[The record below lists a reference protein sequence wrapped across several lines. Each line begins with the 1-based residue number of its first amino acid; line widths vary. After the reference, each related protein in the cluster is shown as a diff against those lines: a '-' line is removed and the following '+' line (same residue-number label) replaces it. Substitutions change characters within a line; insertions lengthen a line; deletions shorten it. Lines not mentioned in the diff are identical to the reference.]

1 MYLLYTMSLLYFVY
15 SPGIVEVHFKNSHN
29 DFVVAST
36 IPLETKKVVF
46 DKTMLLSRLQE
57 EDGILIKEMRNH
69 CRYLT
74 GSSKA
79 VKREI
84 HQIEED
90 LSKHSRHLTET
101 LTRLSIGMQRDSVVT
116 NVYNSH
122 TVSLLLFS

>member
-1 MYLLYTMSLLYFVY
+1 
-15 SPGIVEVHFKNSHN
+15 
-29 DFVVAST
+29 
-36 IPLETKKVVF
+36 VVF
-46 DKTMLLSRLQE
+46 DKTMLLSRVQE

-90 LSKHSRHLTET
+90 LSKHIRHLTET

-116 NVYNSH
+116 KLTYSI
-122 TVSLLLFS
+122 TVTFLMNLI